1 MSHKKSILIFQIA
14 SAVFA
19 MFLGTLLHFTYEW
32 SGGNLFVASFSA
44 VNESTWEHL
53 KIIFFPMLLSTII
66 GSFYFGNNVP
76 NFLCAKAIGIITAL
90 LFTTSFFYTYTG
102 ILGTNIA
109 ILNIL
114 SFFIAIIFGEYV
126 AYKVIL
132 SYFSCNKKLA
142 IISLIILTIYFIFF
156 TYITP
161 QIGLF
166 KDPISGGYGI
176 TRIKNQTK

>member
-14 SAVFA
+14 SAIFA
-19 MFLGTLLHFTYEW
+19 MILGTLLHFTYEW
-32 SGGNLFVASFSA
+32 SNGNLLVASFSA

-53 KIIFFPMLLSTII
+53 KILFFPMLITTII
-66 GSFYFGNNVP
+66 GCFYFGGNVP
-76 NFLCAKAIGIITAL
+76 NFLCAKTIGIITAL

-109 ILNIL
+109 LLNIL
-114 SFFIAIIFGEYV
+114 SFFIAIILGEYV

-132 SYFSCNKKLA
+132 SYFSCNKKFA
-142 IISLIILTIYFIFF
+142 IISLITLTLCFILF

-176 TRIKNQTK
+176 TKS